1 MNSLIKWLKVTNQ
14 YNKTDEDEK
23 PSHLSLNGYTLYV
36 KKENISIFNK
46 KYSESLQ
53 NGDKMYIVE
62 CRKSIFEQEVNL
74 AFFNLIDAILDQL
87 RFEISQ
93 QKKEKLWSKDL

>member
-1 MNSLIKWLKVTNQ
+1 MKLIKKIIFLFRISFTTHAFAKSNDYYQMVITNVLS
-14 YNKTDEDEK
+14 NCKTD
-23 PSHLSLNGYTLYV
+23 
-36 KKENISIFNK
+36 
-46 KYSESLQ
+46 
-53 NGDKMYIVE
+53 E